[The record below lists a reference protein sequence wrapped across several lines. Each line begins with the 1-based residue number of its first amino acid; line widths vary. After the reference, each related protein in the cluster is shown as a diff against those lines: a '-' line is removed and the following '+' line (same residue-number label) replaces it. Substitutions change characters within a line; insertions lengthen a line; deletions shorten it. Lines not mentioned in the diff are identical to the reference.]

1 MKKVTLFMIILAMV
15 GICDAKADDKYDKV
29 NHEWQNAIVAAIDS
43 FPQGGGYYT
52 GRNSNSQ
59 FRRTAWR
66 GMNEA
71 FGMQPT
77 DSQPRLDVSK
87 AQPSFCSM
95 ATYLALLKAITI
107 WDAID
112 GKQDVP
118 NLAWFCFKPFCGVT
132 DIINHQ
138 GYNQADGEGLWGMAN
153 ANGPGIAVLVKELG
167 VGFNFAGYRGAK
179 TEKYRENKDEQ
190 YLSDEQWQSD
200 PVWDKAQR
208 GDFMKIFWNRNE
220 TAGSDS
226 GAVIGDNGKP
236 DEEQEHGHS
245 VIFLGYD
252 DKGNVIY
259 WSSNGPGKDPVNA
272 GYSVDTCSR
281 TAIQRVVFS
290 RITRPEKFADANKWR
305 ASKKHKWL
313 NELAGKRHG
322 TTKELKKYCGID

>member
-15 GICDAKADDKYDKV
+15 GICDAKADDKYDQV

-107 WDAID
+107 WDATD

-220 TAGSDS
+220 TASSDS

-236 DEEQEHGHS
+236 DEE
-245 VIFLGYD
+245 
-252 DKGNVIY
+252 
-259 WSSNGPGKDPVNA
+259 NGPGKDPVNA

>member
-15 GICDAKADDKYDKV
+15 GICDAKADDKYDQV

-107 WDAID
+107 WDATD
-112 GKQDVP
+112 GKQDLP
-118 NLAWFCFKPFCGVT
+118 NLAWFCVKPFCGVT

-220 TAGSDS
+220 TDGSDS